1 MDAHRTALDVPVDH
15 HTAPAIAGVPL
26 SHQVL
31 VEGTEALTV
40 RSAGGR
46 ALTPGPRVT
55 RGERRVDHTPGR
67 LAQGVGVD
75 ITASRVQQLFV
86 AEAVPADG
94 EALQPS
100 IGTQSIQT
108 QQQPTPN
115 LVAVD
120 RLARRGGCERLG
132 EAHAQVRLLE
142 HVQQPRHRP
151 APAEFGLDRA
161 PGPPAWAE
169 PP

>member
-15 HTAPAIAGVPL
+15 HPAPAVAGVPL
-26 SHQVL
+26 GHQVL
-31 VEGTEALTV
+31 VEGAEVLAV
-40 RSAGGR
+40 RSAGSH
-46 ALTPGPRVT
+46 ALTPDPGVT

-67 LAQGVGVD
+67 IAQGVGVD

-108 QQQPTPN
+108 QQQPAPN
-115 LVAVD
+115 LAAVAGQAVGASSLPCAAG
-120 RLARRGGCERLG
+120 RSASPY
-132 EAHAQVRLLE
+132 ATW
-142 HVQQPRHRP
+142 P
-151 APAEFGLDRA
+151 ASTASSDTSA
-161 PGPPAWAE
+161 TCWATSSAI
-169 PP
+169 